1 MAVTAPYAEP
11 EEYRLRVGQTDTGGD
26 DLLLDLLKAVSRLID
41 RECERFFGI
50 DAAVVARL
58 YDGNGLTR
66 LYIDDVA
73 TVTGLIVK
81 VDTDDDYDF
90 DGADETLTKD
100 THYWI
105 GPANAALGPEASP
118 YRFLDIVPAN
128 SVLNVWPEGQRKVQV
143 TAKFGWPS
151 VPLAIKEATILVTRE
166 LRDLEESGFILSLQN
181 IDAGINLSPAAFSL
195 IQRIKAEYGRRR
207 LFV

>member
-66 LYIDDVA
+66 LYIDDVGTA
-73 TVTGLIVK
+73 TGLIVK
-81 VDTDDDYDF
+81 VDLDDDYAF
-90 DGADETLTKD
+90 TGADETLT
-100 THYWI
+100 
-105 GPANAALGPEASP
+105 EA
-118 YRFLDIVPAN
+118 
-128 SVLNVWPEGQRKVQV
+128 
-143 TAKFGWPS
+143 
-151 VPLAIKEATILVTRE
+151 
-166 LRDLEESGFILSLQN
+166 
-181 IDAGINLSPAAFSL
+181 
-195 IQRIKAEYGRRR
+195 
-207 LFV
+207 

>member
-1 MAVTAPYAEP
+1 MAVTEAYASAP
-11 EEYRLRVGQTDTGGD
+11 EYRGRTTKTDTGD
-26 DLLLDLLKAVSRLID
+26 DETIVEQLVAVSRLID

-50 DAAVVARL
+50 DAAVVMRL

-81 VDTDDDYDF
+81 ADLDDDF
-90 DGADETLTKD
+90 AFVGADETLTKD

-105 GPANAALGPEASP
+105 GPANAALGPEVSP

-128 SVLNVWPEGQRKVQV
+128 ARLNVWPEGPRKVQV
-143 TAKFGWPS
+143 TAAFGWPS
-151 VPLAIKEATILVTRE
+151 VPPAIKEATILVTRE
-166 LRDLEESGFILSLQN
+166 LRDLEESGFTLSLQS
-181 IDAGINLSPAAFSL
+181 IDTGINLSPVAFSV
-195 IQRIKAEYGRRR
+195 IQRVKAEYGRRR

>member
-1 MAVTAPYAEP
+1 MAVTDAYATAA
-11 EEYRLRVGQTDTGGD
+11 EYRSRTGQSDATDTT
-26 DLLLDLLKAVSRLID
+26 LLDALLKAVSRLID

-81 VDTDDDYDF
+81 ADLDDDHDF
-90 DGADETLTKD
+90 DGATETLTQD

-105 GPANAALGPEASP
+105 GPANAALGSEVST

-128 SVLNVWPEGQRKVQV
+128 SVLSAWPEGPRKVQV
-143 TAKFGWPS
+143 TASFGWAT
-151 VPLAIKEATILVTRE
+151 VPLAIKEATVLVTRE
-166 LRDLEESGFILSLQN
+166 LRDLERAGFTLTLEN
-181 IDAGINLSPAAFSL
+181 IDQGINLSPAAFSL

>member
-1 MAVTAPYAEP
+1 MAVTDAYATAV
-11 EEYRLRVGQTDTGGD
+11 EYRSRTGQSDATDTT
-26 DLLLDLLKAVSRLID
+26 LLDALLAAVSRIID

-50 DAAVVARL
+50 DAAVVVRL
-58 YDGNGLTR
+58 YEGNGLTR

-81 VDTDDDYDF
+81 ADLDGDYDF

-100 THYWI
+100 TNYWI
-105 GPANAALGPEASP
+105 GPANAALGSEVSA

-128 SVLNVWPEGQRKVQV
+128 SVLSVWPSGLRKVQV
-143 TAKFGWPS
+143 TAKFGWAV
-151 VPLAIKEATILVTRE
+151 VPPAIKEATILVTRE
-166 LRDLEESGFILSLQN
+166 MKELEKAGFTLTLEN
-181 IDAGINLSPAAFSL
+181 IDQGINLSPAAFSL

>member
-1 MAVTAPYAEP
+1 MAVSDAYATAAEF
-11 EEYRLRVGQTDTGGD
+11 RGRTGKDDTGED
-26 DLLLDLLKAVSRLID
+26 ATILSQLQAVSRLID

-81 VDTDDDYDF
+81 VDLDGDYAF
-90 DGADETLTKD
+90 TGATETLTKD

-105 GPANAALGPEASP
+105 GPANAALGSEVST
-118 YRFLDIVPAN
+118 YRFLDIVPTN
-128 SVLNVWPEGQRKVQV
+128 GRLSVWPSGLRKVQV
-143 TAKFGWPS
+143 TASFGWAA
-151 VPLAIKEATILVTRE
+151 VPPAIKEATIMVTRE
-166 LRDLEESGFILSLQN
+166 LRDLERAGFTLTLEN
-181 IDAGINLSPAAFSL
+181 IDQGVNLSPAAFSL
-195 IQRIKAEYGRRR
+195 IQRIKAEYGRKR

>member
-1 MAVTAPYAEP
+1 MAIDSAYATAV
-11 EEYRLRVGQTDTGGD
+11 EYRLRAGQSDATDTT
-26 DLLLDLLKAVSRLID
+26 LLDALLKAVSRLID

-50 DAAVVARL
+50 DAAVVVRL

-73 TVTGLIVK
+73 TVTGLVIK
-81 VDTDDDYDF
+81 VDLDGDYAF
-90 DGADETLTKD
+90 VGADETLTKD

-105 GPANAALGPEASP
+105 GPANAALGSEVSA

-128 SVLNVWPEGQRKVQV
+128 GRLSVWPEGLRKVQV
-143 TAKFGWPS
+143 TASFGWAA
-151 VPLAIKEATILVTRE
+151 VPAAIKEATVLVTRE
-166 LRDLEESGFILSLQN
+166 MRDLEKAGFTLSLEN
-181 IDAGINLSPAAFSL
+181 IDQGINLSPVAFSL
-195 IQRIKAEYGRRR
+195 IQRIKAEYGRRK

>member
-1 MAVTAPYAEP
+1 MAVTAAYATAA
-11 EEYRLRVGQTDTGGD
+11 EYRSRTGQSDATDDT
-26 DLLLDLLKAVSRLID
+26 LLGALLGAVSRLID
-41 RECERFFGI
+41 RESERFFGI

-73 TVTGLIVK
+73 TATGLIVK
-81 VDTDDDYDF
+81 VDLDDDYAF
-90 DGADETLTKD
+90 TGASETLTEG

-105 GPANAALGPEASP
+105 GPANAGLGSEVSP
-118 YRFLDIVPAN
+118 FRFLDIVPAN
-128 SVLNVWPEGQRKVQV
+128 GRLSVWPSGLRKVQV
-143 TAKFGWPS
+143 TAKFGWAA
-151 VPLAIKEATILVTRE
+151 VPAAIKEATILVTRE
-166 LRDLEESGFILSLQN
+166 LRELEKSGFTLTLEN
-181 IDAGINLSPAAFSL
+181 IDQGINLSPAAFSL

>member
-1 MAVTAPYAEP
+1 MAVTDAYATAA
-11 EEYRLRVGQTDTGGD
+11 EYRSRTGQSDATDTT
-26 DLLLDLLKAVSRLID
+26 LLDALLKAVSRLID

-50 DAAVVARL
+50 DAAVVVRL
-58 YDGNGLTR
+58 YEGNGLTR

-81 VDTDDDYDF
+81 ADLDDDFDF

-105 GPANAALGPEASP
+105 GPVNAALGSEVAT

-128 SVLNVWPEGQRKVQV
+128 
-143 TAKFGWPS
+143 
-151 VPLAIKEATILVTRE
+151 
-166 LRDLEESGFILSLQN
+166 
-181 IDAGINLSPAAFSL
+181 
-195 IQRIKAEYGRRR
+195 GR
-207 LFV
+207 

>member
-1 MAVTAPYAEP
+1 MAVADAYASAPEFR
-11 EEYRLRVGQTDTGGD
+11 ERTVKGDTGD
-26 DLLLDLLKAVSRLID
+26 DATILDLLKAVSRLID

-50 DAAVVARL
+50 DAAVVVRL
-58 YDGNGLTR
+58 YEGNGLTR

-81 VDTDDDYDF
+81 ADLDDDYAF
-90 DGADETLTKD
+90 TGATETLTKD

-128 SVLNVWPEGQRKVQV
+128 SVLNVWPDGQRKVQV

-151 VPLAIKEATILVTRE
+151 VPPAIKEATILVTRE
-166 LRDLEESGFILSLQN
+166 LRDLEGSGFTLSLQN
-181 IDAGINLSPAAFSL
+181 IDAGINLSPVAFSI